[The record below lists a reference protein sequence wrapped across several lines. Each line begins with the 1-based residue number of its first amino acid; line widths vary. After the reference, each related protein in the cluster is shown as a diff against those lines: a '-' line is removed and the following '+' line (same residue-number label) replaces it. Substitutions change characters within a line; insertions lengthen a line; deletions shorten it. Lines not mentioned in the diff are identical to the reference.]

1 MNTTIAS
8 HAYKPQASKLPN
20 AGTTIFT
27 AMNQYAAEVGAKLNL
42 AQGFPEWGP
51 PAFLL
56 EAYQNAGNVE
66 GQQYAPM
73 TGLPSLRDAIAE
85 KVLRLYGVIVDKDRE
100 VLVTAGATQ
109 ALFSAMQALIH
120 AGDEVITL
128 EPAYDCYGPAITLAG
143 GVNVAVAV
151 PAPSFLPDWQAIE
164 AAITPKSTA
173 ILINTPH
180 NPTGAVWGREDW
192 LALEALAE
200 RHNLLVI
207 SDEVYEHMAF
217 APVVHYNALSFNGL
231 RDRTVCVSSFGKT
244 YHATGWKVGYVVVSE
259 AIMAEIRKVHQF
271 EVFCVNRPAQAA
283 LAEALGRES
292 EVQHE
297 PSVGALYADKLQ
309 TLLNA
314 LEAEG
319 LSDAIETPAQGT
331 YFQLINLSKIN
342 PMFGEMTDL
351 EACQW
356 LAREVGLVLIPLS
369 AFFQNKPKTGFARI
383 CTAKSDVTLEA
394 CAKGLKKARM
404 SVSDSLA

>member
-1 MNTTIAS
+1 MSITVVNQ
-8 HAYKPQASKLPN
+8 AYKPKASKLPH

-27 AMNQYAAEVGAKLNL
+27 AMNQYAAEVGAGLNL

-56 EAYQNAGNVE
+56 EAYHNAGNAD

-73 TGLPSLRDAIAE
+73 TGLPALRAAIGE
-85 KVLRLYGVIVDKDRE
+85 KVLRLYGVEVDKERE

-109 ALFSAMQALIH
+109 ALFSTMHALIH

-128 EPAYDCYGPAITLAG
+128 EPAYDCYGPAISLAG
-143 GVNVAVAV
+143 GVNVAVAL
-151 PAPSFLPDWQAIE
+151 PAPSFLPDWQVIE
-164 AAITPKSTA
+164 ASITPKTTA

-217 APVVHYNALSFNGL
+217 APAVHYNALSFEGL
-231 RDRTVCVSSFGKT
+231 RHRTVCVSSFGKT
-244 YHATGWKVGYVVVSE
+244 YHATGWKVGYIVAAES
-259 AIMAEIRKVHQF
+259 IMAEIRKVHQF
-271 EVFCVNRPAQAA
+271 EVFCVNRPVQAA
-283 LAEALGRES
+283 LAEALAREG

-297 PSVGALYADKLQ
+297 QSVGALYSEKLQ
-309 TLLNA
+309 TLLTA

-331 YFQLINLSKIN
+331 YFQLINFAKIN
-342 PMFGEMTDL
+342 PKFGEMTDL

-369 AFFQNKPKTGFARI
+369 AFYQNEPKTGFARI
-383 CTAKSDVTLEA
+383 CTAKSDATLEA
-394 CAKGLKKARM
+394 CAKALKLAGA
-404 SVSDSLA
+404 VSPNKS